1 MVSIE
6 TQIDPNYLNRVIWR
20 IYGRVNNEYLCAEC
34 PVEESDKIKL
44 RIIKNIVERL
54 EKMV

>member
-1 MVSIE
+1 MLWSALKHKLILIISTE
-6 TQIDPNYLNRVIWR
+6 S
-20 IYGRVNNEYLCAEC
+20 YGRVNNEYLCAEC